1 MERESYKNNFK
12 QHLLVNFE
20 VFLVPLVQN
29 ESAAGLVPLVQSE
42 SAVAFDAVASGVGVV
57 LVMFTPQE
65 DLTKD
70 WLRHAWEGNQ
80 FPSYNLRTKVCA

>member
-20 VFLVPLVQN
+20 VFLVPFVQIG
-29 ESAAGLVPLVQSE
+29 SPVAFDVVP
-42 SAVAFDAVASGVGVV
+42 FDAVASDAGIV

-80 FPSYNLRTKVCA
+80 FPSDNFPTKVCA

>member
-20 VFLVPLVQN
+20 VFLVPLVQIG
-29 ESAAGLVPLVQSE
+29 SP
-42 SAVAFDAVASGVGVV
+42 VAFAVVPFDTVASDVGIV

-70 WLRHAWEGNQ
+70 WLRHVWEGNR
-80 FPSYNLRTKVCA
+80 FPSDNLPTKVCA